1 MDKERRII
9 PQRGEIWLIEFP
21 KNKENRKPTRP
32 CLVIS
37 NDIQNEYG
45 KWIVVIGITT
55 QDVEIIEP
63 FEVFIS
69 NTPETGLDE
78 PSKLKFNYPRTIDR
92 ERLKE
97 RLGVT
102 NREIMEQAK
111 IAWQISFDVENW

>member
-21 KNKENRKPTRP
+21 KNKENRKPVRP
-32 CLVIS
+32 CLIIS

-45 KWIVVIGITT
+45 KWIVVIGMTT
-55 QDVEIIEP
+55 SDIEIIEP
-63 FEVFIS
+63 FEVFIP

-92 ERLKE
+92 GRLKE
-97 RLGVT
+97 RLGVIS
-102 NREIMEQAK
+102 REIMEQAK
-111 IAWQISFDVENW
+111 IAWQISFDTENW